1 MSTIHEPANGRSYN
15 AEEQAA
21 NTWPTFKREDPLTNA
36 QLEEIR
42 AKAADQPAGHF
53 ATQSRDNAARVKRQA
68 EQIEARRQKVLAGE
82 RKPTP

>member
-1 MSTIHEPANGRSYN
+1 MATIYEPTNGVNYN
-15 AEEQAA
+15 AEEAAA
-21 NTWPTFKREDPLTNA
+21 NSWPAFKQDEPLTNA